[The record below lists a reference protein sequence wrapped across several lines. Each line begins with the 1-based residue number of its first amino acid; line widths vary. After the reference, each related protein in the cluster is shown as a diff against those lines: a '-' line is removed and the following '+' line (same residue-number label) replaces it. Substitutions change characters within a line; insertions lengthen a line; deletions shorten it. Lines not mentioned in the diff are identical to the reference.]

1 MRPLLS
7 ILLLVLLVTLN
18 SCKPSSSSDTTTT
31 TSSGHGKEFKID
43 VARSELKWQVFK
55 AGGSHQG
62 IVPILDG
69 SVFIDGNNIT
79 GGKVTLDMKNLQ
91 VTDLEG
97 EDKLALEEHLKGYK
111 PGKEDDFFNVN
122 QYPTAIYVIKG
133 SSPVSGDPE
142 ATHMV
147 NGELTMR
154 DITKPVAFK
163 IKLDTGAGNA
173 VKITA
178 PQFSIDRTEWGIKF
192 QSKKFFDNLKDDF
205 VYDEIKLEM
214 TVGAIQ

>member
-1 MRPLLS
+1 MRPPLS
-7 ILLLVLLVTLN
+7 ILLLALLVTLN
-18 SCKPSSSSDTTTT
+18 SCKSSSSSDTTTT
-31 TSSGHGKEFKID
+31 TSPSHGKEFKID

-97 EDKLALEEHLKGYK
+97 EDKQALEEHLKGYK

-122 QYPTAIYVIKG
+122 QYPTATYVIKG
-133 SSPVSGDPE
+133 STPVSGDPE